1 MMEVYEANYIGD
13 AGMKSPLSAG
23 YTMRFKRDFGGYP
36 LVTCVEPAQ
45 NFQYGE
51 GEDYAV
57 NSRIGE
63 EHMDIY
69 VDETGVR
76 YIAYSDPKEVLREEN
91 ASVELLPFETIQERI
106 RKSLTYGLSGIEKQ
120 AEVYRVVLTVNTQRV
135 VNSDE
140 FYEVP
145 CWVVF
150 YDTMR
155 YSSFTLL
162 NTWRRLRPECGRLT
176 SSCSRRCTSTPLT
189 ARCST
194 LTTGIKGLPGVA
206 AQADCPKST

>member
-1 MMEVYEANYIGD
+1 MDKLGLEGFSMMEVYEANHIGD

-36 LVTCVEPAQ
+36 LMTCVEPAQ

-155 YSSFTLL
+155 YSSFTP
-162 NTWRRLRPECGRLT
+162 PEQMEEVK
-176 SSCSRRCTSTPLT
+176 
-189 ARCST
+189 ARVRA
-194 LTTGIKGLPGVA
+194 PHFVMQ
-206 AQADCPKST
+206 QALYINAIDGTVFHIDYGY